1 MPDPFQHGVQL
12 KWRGGEVTR
21 EIEAGIRKNISAASM
36 YLASVIKAD
45 VSQPG
50 TLRFNTLTKKGKPS
64 KKTKTIYNFTHSAPG
79 NPPYKQTGRL
89 RSSITWELVG
99 LVGRV
104 GTNVRYS
111 RFLEL
116 GTRKMA
122 ARPFLVRNMRKHN
135 ATLIK
140 ILTGRI
146 RQGGLPNI
154 ASNQFRPGVLGA
166 GARFMGYS

>member
-1 MPDPFQHGVQL
+1 MPDPFPHGVQL
-12 KWRGGEVTR
+12 KWRGGEVSR
-21 EIEAGIRKNISAASM
+21 EIEAGIRKNITAASI

-45 VSQPG
+45 ISQPG
-50 TLRFNTLTKKGKPS
+50 TLRYHALTKKGKPS
-64 KKTKTIYNFTHSAPG
+64 KKAKTVYNFTHSAPG

-89 RSSITWELVG
+89 RASITHEVNG

-122 ARPFLVRNMRKHN
+122 PRPFLLTNMRKHN
-135 ATLIK
+135 ATLIR

-146 RQGGLPNI
+146 RQTGLPTI
-154 ASNQFRPGVLGA
+154 VSNQYRSGILGA
-166 GARFMGYS
+166 GARSLGY